1 MANGEALKVDR
12 IYVTYK
18 FTGEDPKSIAD
29 VIRAEQTIE
38 FPYDLAPGWIQ
49 EEVVG
54 KVEEISSSDK
64 TSHLITISYNP
75 DVTGGELNQF
85 LNVLWGNV
93 SLFPNVRIVELK
105 LPEAFANRFMK

>member
-1 MANGEALKVDR
+1 MDR

-18 FTGEDPKSIAD
+18 FAGEDPKALAD

-38 FPYDLAPGWIQ
+38 FPFELAPTWIQ

-54 KVEEISSSDK
+54 KVEEITSTDK
-64 TSHLITISYNP
+64 QNHLITISYNP

-85 LNVLWGNV
+85 
-93 SLFPNVRIVELK
+93 
-105 LPEAFANRFMK
+105 